1 MNITNGELA
10 RFIWETYHPSN
21 IWIVYAGVA
30 VSAVVL
36 LWIYNRFILE
46 K

>member
-1 MNITNGELA
+1 MSVQELTNFLWDA
-10 RFIWETYHPSN
+10 YNPSD
-21 IWIVYAGVA
+21 IWIVYSGVA

-36 LWIYNRFILE
+36 LWFYNRFIL